1 MDANDINVPTTTNH
15 VVLVVPISVPTHVS
29 HGEKPKK
36 FNRNDFKR

>member
-1 MDANDINVPTTTNH
+1 MDADDINVPTTTNH